1 MVNAV
6 AQLTGLRS
14 LCLRAALAP
23 ASSTAEALAPHAT
36 SVACFSALT
45 ALTRLELDSSRCYEF
60 HGDRWSVMH
69 KHGLALEDTSEVHR
83 TSLLS
88 ALRAMPQLQHLHC
101 PTLWLR
107 PGEAAPLTALTTL
120 SVGGLLP
127 PSSPGAGP
135 HAHLAANME
144 VDAAPGNEAAPAPGG
159 HGGQGDSALEA
170 VLPAGLQELRLSTGA
185 SPCTL
190 AALQLPAPV
199 RSVHCSALI
208 LGCRDVEQLECIK
221 QEALE
226 ALGPAVRLLS
236 KQETCCAS
244 DTVQVVVDGGP
255 ELLQPRQDTPTGHVE
270 WLQQLAGLDAFQSLM
285 LSGVELRAGDVG
297 CLIRMWP
304 NVRVSLESCFCRVW
318 EVAHL
323 RRRGRGT
330 RPHFA
335 TCGTVCTARRTLK
348 MIAIYSCETYRLAH
362 FAPHWLIGCASI
374 IPWMTV
380 FMYFVSTPAVPGSEP
395 GDADGDSAASGGAD

>member
-23 ASSTAEALAPHAT
+23 TSSSPEELAPHAT
-36 SVACFSALT
+36 SVARLSALT
-45 ALTRLELDSSRCYEF
+45 ALTRLELRSSQCYEF

-69 KHGLALEDTSEVHR
+69 KHGLALEDACEAHR
-83 TSLLS
+83 TSMLS
-88 ALRAMPQLQHLHC
+88 AVRCMPQLQHLHC

-107 PGEAAPLTALTTL
+107 PSEVAPLTALTSL

-127 PSSPGAGP
+127 PSPPGAGP
-135 HAHLAANME
+135 RAHLAADME
-144 VDAAPGNEAAPAPGG
+144 VDAAPGDAAAPAPGG
-159 HGGQGDSALEA
+159 QHMREDYAEGA

-270 WLQQLAGLDAFQSLM
+270 WLQQLAGLGAF
-285 LSGVELRAGDVG
+285 SGVELEGVELRVGDVC
-297 CLIRMWP
+297 CLVRMWP
-304 NVRVSLESCFCRVW
+304 NVKVSLEENQPGEAVTLRHRFCDR
-318 EVAHL
+318 ATHD
-323 RRRGRGT
+323 RIS
-330 RPHFA
+330 PH
-335 TCGTVCTARRTLK
+335 
-348 MIAIYSCETYRLAH
+348 EQ
-362 FAPHWLIGCASI
+362 
-374 IPWMTV
+374 
-380 FMYFVSTPAVPGSEP
+380 
-395 GDADGDSAASGGAD
+395 GGAQQSTFSAILTAWHCDSHSAPDRVRVITSCKID